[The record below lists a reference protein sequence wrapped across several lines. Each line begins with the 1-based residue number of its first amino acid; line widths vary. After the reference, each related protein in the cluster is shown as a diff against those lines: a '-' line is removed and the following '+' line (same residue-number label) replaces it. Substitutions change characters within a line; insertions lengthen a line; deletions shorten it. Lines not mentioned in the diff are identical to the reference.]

1 MPQLLAPP
9 HLMCYDTQA
18 YQDTSTTR
26 VFMLLHLPF
35 STKKTS
41 MKILALAALIPMM
54 AAPAMAGPYVESKT
68 TAAGTLTDGGTYKGA
83 QTEVRGGYQTK
94 VGTSGLKVYAEVGP
108 GYEWNNGGTNEG
120 VVVSEVGLS
129 YPLAT
134 NLSLKTKVAG
144 EYGLDSESFDL
155 GGEVKVRYSF

>member
-1 MPQLLAPP
+1 MFKSA
-9 HLMCYDTQA
+9 
-18 YQDTSTTR
+18 
-26 VFMLLHLPF
+26 
-35 STKKTS
+35 
-41 MKILALAALIPMM
+41 IAAVA
-54 AAPAMAGPYVESKT
+54 AAPFLATAAFAGPYVESKT
-68 TAAGTLTDGGTYKGA
+68 TAAGTLTDGGTFKGA
-83 QTEVRGGYQTK
+83 QTEVRGGYETK

-129 YPLAT
+129 YPLTT

-155 GGEVKVRYSF
+155 GGEVKVRYAF